1 MTQIALFGTSADPP
15 TSGHQAILLWLSQRF
30 DKVVVWASDNPFK
43 THQTLLE
50 HRMAMLSLLIEE
62 INAQK
67 ANIALHPELSS
78 RRTLETLKRAK
89 NYWSDAD
96 YTLVVGSDLVQQIPQ
111 WYQIETLLKQVE
123 LLIIPRP
130 RLSGGRNGFRSPK
143 KIRCDLNYC
152 YGYGFTRFL
161 KSLSSNREYRG
172 FNDPGTRLY

>member
-78 RRTLETLKRAK
+78 RRTLETLKNISR
-89 NYWSDAD
+89 
-96 YTLVVGSDLVQQIPQ
+96 
-111 WYQIETLLKQVE
+111 
-123 LLIIPRP
+123 
-130 RLSGGRNGFRSPK
+130 
-143 KIRCDLNYC
+143 
-152 YGYGFTRFL
+152 TRW
-161 KSLSSNREYRG
+161 
-172 FNDPGTRLY
+172 